1 MSGIASKVTSDVG
14 ETLQFLRNLHDDTS
28 GAIERLSQE
37 ITETLQIIRQQG
49 ERTTTLLTN
58 TDLALTDALL
68 CFHISLTYFQHSRP
82 ETKVIIERFIFEGE
96 NYSRID
102 LSEKK
107 LTDDYMPIVIQF
119 AIHQRKCTE
128 LKLSNNS
135 ITFKGAKIL
144 SAILS
149 NNQSLLT
156 LYFSILIFIINVK
169 SLNSIISFINN
180 IKIIF
185 NTK

>member
-82 ETKVIIERFIFEGE
+82 ETKVIIERFILEQE

-107 LTDDYMPIVIQF
+107 LTDDDMPIVIQF

-185 NTK
+185 NIK